1 MKVLIAEDS
10 FIARKLMLAYLSKH
24 ASCDV
29 AINGIEAVEAFQLAL
44 EESEPYDL
52 ICLDIRMPNMN
63 GLDALKTIRK
73 SEKEYGIS
81 GLDVVKVIMTTAE
94 GDKTNILTAFNSG
107 CEAYLVKPVSK
118 EKLFAEIENLGL
130 LENKT

>member
-1 MKVLIAEDS
+1 MKILIAEDS
-10 FIARKLMLAYLSKH
+10 FIARKLMLAYLSKN
-24 ASCDV
+24 ATCDV
-29 AINGIEAVEAFQLAL
+29 AINGVEAVEAFQLAL

-52 ICLDIRMPNMN
+52 ICLDICMPNMN

-73 SEKEYGIS
+73 VEKEYGHG
-81 GLDVVKVIMTTAE
+81 GLDAVKVIMTTAQE
-94 GDKTNILTAFNSG
+94 DKSNIMNAFNSG